1 MLRINVEE
9 SPGLTLLRLEG
20 RLAGP
25 WVDELRHL
33 WASRVAEHTLQ
44 GVRQGARQ
52 KAGQEERLALDLS
65 AVTFIDDEG
74 KKLLGEMFA
83 DGAELRATDCMNKSI
98 IERIQASQRNP
109 HSAPGSGGLLGIL
122 LTLVTVVCFFVIPAG
137 LHGQEKPPLRL
148 TLRDAVQLAL
158 KQNPQVQIANLNLA
172 ESQQDRNIAR
182 SALLPRVGA
191 EGFILAQ
198 RFNVYALFGRPF
210 PGIAEHAGPAED
222 FQVGPGFSMPLF
234 DLTLLRRWQASQQ
247 GIRASL
253 SDEMGVREQ
262 TVLLVVSQ
270 YLGSLRAAA
279 DVKAAQSRVTLAQ
292 AIYDQAADLQK
303 NGVGTGLDTLR
314 SNVQLQNEKQRL
326 VVAETTLKTS
336 LYGLARLLN
345 LDVHQDVDLADEV
358 SFFETPEFPVN
369 QSLESA
375 FANRPEL
382 KAIEAREQQT
392 LTARRAAGES
402 RLPTFNLRG
411 NWGYQGLSLPSSIPA
426 YTYQATLDV
435 PVFTGGRIRAEI
447 TRADLEVKKLD
458 QQKQALTDQIALE
471 VKTAIAELDSA
482 RHEVEVANL
491 GVNLAQEEVTQARDR
506 FQAGVA
512 NNIEVVTAQDELS
525 RANDNQISALYRYN
539 QSRADLAHSLGQMES
554 LYSK

>member
-25 WVDELRHL
+25 WVGELEHL
-33 WASRVAEHTLQ
+33 WTSRAAQHVPQ
-44 GVRQGARQ
+44 GTHQ
-52 KAGQEERLALDLS
+52 ERLALDLS
-65 AVTFIDDEG
+65 AVTFVDDEG
-74 KKLLGEMFA
+74 KKLLGAMFA

-98 IERIQASQRNP
+98 IERIKTSQRNSRSTP
-109 HSAPGSGGLLGIL
+109 RSGGLPGRLM
-122 LTLVTVVCFFVIPAG
+122 TLVTIVCFLGMPAG
-137 LHGQEKPPLRL
+137 LRGQEKPALRL

-158 KQNPQVQIANLNLA
+158 KQNPQVQVANLNVA

-182 SALLPRVGA
+182 SALLPHVGA
-191 EGFILAQ
+191 EGSILVQ
-198 RFNVYALFGRPF
+198 RFNVYALFGRPLAGF
-210 PGIAEHAGPAED
+210 PEHAGPAED
-222 FQVGPGFSMPLF
+222 SQAGPQFSMPLF

-247 GIRASL
+247 GVRASL

-326 VVAETTLKTS
+326 VVAETALKTS

-345 LDVHQDVDLADEV
+345 LDVHQDVVLADEV

-392 LTARRAAGES
+392 LTARRAASES

-426 YTYQATLDV
+426 YNYQAVLDV

-447 TRADLEVKKLD
+447 TRSDIEVKKLD

-471 VKTAIAELDSA
+471 VKTAIAELDAA
-482 RHEVEVANL
+482 RNEVEVANL
-491 GVNLAQEEVTQARDR
+491 GVKLAQEEVTQARDR

-539 QSRADLAHSLGQMES
+539 QARADLAHSLGQMES